1 MRGCFVTGTDTGVG
15 KTVLAAAMLA
25 ALRAGGV
32 RVAAFKPVVTGL
44 DEPEPGR
51 PADHEL
57 LGAVTGLTPSA
68 VAPLRFGPAVSPHLA
83 AELAGTAIEPA
94 GLIAAAARAGAAAEV
109 LVVEGVGGLLV
120 PISADFS
127 IRDLAV
133 ALDLPVVVAARPGLG
148 TISHTLLTVEA
159 ARAAGLD
166 VRAVVLTPWPARP
179 SVMERSNR
187 ETIARMARVEVATLP
202 SAGVGPA
209 DLAAAGAALPVDAWL
224 GEGGAVAGGTAPAG
238 AARTGGAAGPAGP
251 DPAARSAARLSAGA
265 PGSPRATGP
274 PAVAAPPGA
283 AAPPAAAAPPGAE
296 AAAAPPTARRSPL
309 VGPVLRGERVILR
322 PPVEAD
328 IPRLAAI
335 MARPEVGRWWMGETE
350 ELTRTRVLAG
360 EEDTT
365 IWVVLADG
373 EIIGMVQAWE
383 ETEPEYRHGGI
394 DIALH
399 PDWHGRGLGADTVRT
414 VARHLIDER
423 GHHRITID
431 PAAANTAAIRSYERV
446 GFRPV
451 GIMREYER
459 GNDGTWHDGLLMDL
473 LAVELR

>member
-1 MRGCFVTGTDTGVG
+1 VRGCFVTGTDTGVG
-15 KTVLAAAMLA
+15 KTVLAAAIA
-25 ALRAGGV
+25 ADLHARGV
-32 RVAAFKPVVTGL
+32 RVAAFKPVVTGI

-57 LGAVTGLTPSA
+57 LGAVTGLAPSA

-94 GLIAAAARAGAAAEV
+94 GLIAAATRAGTAAEV

-120 PISADFS
+120 PISSDFS

-179 SVMERSNR
+179 SVMEQSNR
-187 ETIARMARVEVATLP
+187 ETIARTAQVEVATLP
-202 SAGVGPA
+202 SVGLAPA
-209 DLAAAGAALPVDAWL
+209 DLAAAGAALPVDTWL
-224 GEGGAVAGGTAPAG
+224 GERG
-238 AARTGGAAGPAGP
+238 
-251 DPAARSAARLSAGA
+251 
-265 PGSPRATGP
+265 
-274 PAVAAPPGA
+274 AVAAPG
-283 AAPPAAAAPPGAE
+283 
-296 AAAAPPTARRSPL
+296 ARRTPL
-309 VGPVLRGERVILR
+309 VGPDLRGGRVVLRS
-322 PPVEAD
+322 PVEAD

-335 MARPEVGRWWMGETE
+335 MATPEVGRWWMGETE
-350 ELTRTRVLAG
+350 ALTRTRVLEG

-414 VARHLIDER
+414 VARHLVDDR

-431 PAAANTAAIRSYERV
+431 PAAANTAAIRTYERV

-451 GIMREYER
+451 GIMRQYER

-473 LAVELR
+473 LAAELR